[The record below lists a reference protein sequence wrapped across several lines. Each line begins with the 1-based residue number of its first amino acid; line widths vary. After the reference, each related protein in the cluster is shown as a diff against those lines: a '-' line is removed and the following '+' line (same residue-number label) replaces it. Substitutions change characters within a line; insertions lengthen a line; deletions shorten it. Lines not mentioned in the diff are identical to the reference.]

1 MEQVLQDH
9 LAYRESDALHGWPVG
24 PKQAPASAVAGKFII
39 ERQHFLC
46 PSKGTPVMTRLVM
59 HVIYIEG

>member
-24 PKQAPASAVAGKFII
+24 PEQARASAVAGKLII
-39 ERQHFLC
+39 ERQHFFC
-46 PSKGTPVMTRLVM
+46 PIKGAPSDDDAAN
-59 HVIYIEG
+59 